1 MSYVTQIFI
10 NIFSL
15 CFLPKKKV
23 SEACYITILSSELC
37 RPFVLKKGLEPG
49 KQFHETVKEL
59 TGILPCTCSM
69 AAGILEQHETTD
81 D

>member
-10 NIFSL
+10 NIFYL

-59 TGILPCTCSM
+59 TGILPS
-69 AAGILEQHETTD
+69 AAWQQVF
-81 D
+81 